1 LRKIAYNGCV
11 FWRIEV
17 AGLIVVMSVMASGC
31 GPVARDVTGDARYA
45 KYTPAASYTLLA
57 AAKLVRAKDDRF
69 RTGTRY
75 YLGKMEDDGAD
86 PRPGDEVLATLP
98 AGTQLRMDRLLACRV
113 SPHPPRSWEVVR
125 PLARILDGP
134 YAGTVVDLTEISH
147 HKLVR
152 ELNADLA
159 LPASSQLRRTSPP
172 PQRPTAHAPPAPT
185 TARASSATT
194 NRL

>member
-1 LRKIAYNGCV
+1 MRKIAYNSGV

-17 AGLIVVMSVMASGC
+17 TGLIVVMSAMSSGC
-31 GPVARDVTGDARYA
+31 RPVARDVTADARYA
-45 KYTPAASYTLLA
+45 KYTPAASYSLLT

-69 RTGTRY
+69 GTGTRY
-75 YLGKMEDDGAD
+75 YLAKTGVDAA
-86 PRPGDEVLATLP
+86 PRPGDQVLATLP
-98 AGTQLRMDRLLACRV
+98 ARTQLRMDKLLACRV
-113 SPHPPRSWEVVR
+113 SPHPPRSWDVVR

-134 YAGTVVDLTEISH
+134 YAGTLVDLTEISH

-172 PQRPTAHAPPAPT
+172 QNPTAHAPAPPT

-194 NRL
+194 KRL